1 MGSSRQSASNQR
13 PADAQAI
20 GGVRVGVL
28 GDVVSPRGVRLLAT
42 HGPAGE
48 LKTYLLPHMAT
59 FSYSIRS
66 PNNVALTVDGRPFRT
81 SGPLGFC
88 AAGVPLQLR
97 ATGYFTYAICF
108 LSSDFLDGLAE
119 TESGLRLGGIDLM
132 YSIESERLTHLSRA
146 AFREA
151 IEPGFSS
158 AVFAETM
165 ATAITLELARYYGSR
180 RLGSAPRG
188 RGLAPW
194 QMRRLDDYIR
204 AHLSENLTLHELAM
218 LLGIS
223 VRHLSRAVR
232 QAKGTSVYRWISDY
246 RLLEARRLL
255 GETDLLVSEIARRSA
270 FQSAAAF
277 SSAFRSA
284 VGFTPAEFRHLNVRA
299 PGRR

>member
-81 SGPLGFC
+81 SGALGFC
-88 AAGVPLQLR
+88 ASGVPLQMR

-146 AFREA
+146 AFARRRSS
-151 IEPGFSS
+151 PGSLQCGIRRDNGDGDN
-158 AVFAETM
+158 AGACQILRLTPPRQR
-165 ATAITLELARYYGSR
+165 AAWP
-180 RLGSAPRG
+180 RLGA
-188 RGLAPW
+188 LA
-194 QMRRLDDYIR
+194 
-204 AHLSENLTLHELAM
+204 N
-218 LLGIS
+218 
-223 VRHLSRAVR
+223 
-232 QAKGTSVYRWISDY
+232 
-246 RLLEARRLL
+246 
-255 GETDLLVSEIARRSA
+255 
-270 FQSAAAF
+270 AAAGRLYP
-277 SSAFRSA
+277 RSF
-284 VGFTPAEFRHLNVRA
+284 VGESDPS
-299 PGRR
+299 